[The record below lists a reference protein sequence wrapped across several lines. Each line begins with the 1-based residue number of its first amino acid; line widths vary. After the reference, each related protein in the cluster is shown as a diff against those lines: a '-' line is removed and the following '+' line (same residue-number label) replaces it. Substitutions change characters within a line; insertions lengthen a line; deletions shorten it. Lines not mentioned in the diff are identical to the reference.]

1 MFEKIQAYLANQLDI
16 SPDDITPETTF
27 ESLGIDSLDIVEMV
41 VDLEDELGIELELE
55 KKVESVGE
63 LVAIIEEKMG

>member
-27 ESLGIDSLDIVEMV
+27 ESLGIDLEEQLG
-41 VDLEDELGIELELE
+41 VDLELEE
-55 KKVESVGE
+55 KLATVGE
-63 LVAIIEEKMG
+63 LVDFVESKLD

>member
-27 ESLGIDSLDIVEMV
+27 ESLGIDSLDTVEMV
-41 VDLEDELGIELELE
+41 MDLEEQLGVDLELEE
-55 KKVESVGE
+55 KLATVGE
-63 LVAIIEEKMG
+63 LADFVESKLD

>member
-27 ESLGIDSLDIVEMV
+27 ESLGIDSLDTVEMV
-41 VDLEDELGIELELE
+41 MDLEEQLGVDLELEE
-55 KKVESVGE
+55 KLATVGE
-63 LVAIIEEKMG
+63 LFDFVESKLD